1 VEELSDRKQKILAA
15 VIEQYIATG
24 EPVGSKTLLPLL
36 PFSVSSATVRNEMAE
51 LSEMGYLEQPHTSAG
66 RVPSQMGYRYYV
78 DRLMNNYE
86 LSEREKRTIEMKLG
100 TSVRSPEKVLETA
113 GNVLADMTNCAAI
126 STTPSDAAAVIRR
139 VELVP
144 IGTKLAMIVMLTSSG
159 ILKSTIV
166 RIDYELTLDIV
177 EAFYNIVNK
186 LFIGNPVSEINLAFL
201 QTLAV
206 SLGDKALTMTPLLV
220 SLAELASTAGKSEML
235 LEGQSN
241 LLHHSQIAANAYEL
255 MEFLR
260 KGEPLSNLFSSHKD
274 EMNVLI
280 GKENLYRELENSSLI
295 FSRYNIGGR
304 DSGTLGIV
312 GPTNIDYARLI
323 PGLKYITSVVGKLL
337 TEAVE
342 E

>member
-1 VEELSDRKQKILAA
+1 
-15 VIEQYIATG
+15 
-24 EPVGSKTLLPLL
+24 
-36 PFSVSSATVRNEMAE
+36 
-51 LSEMGYLEQPHTSAG
+51 
-66 RVPSQMGYRYYV
+66 
-78 DRLMNNYE
+78 
-86 LSEREKRTIEMKLG
+86 
-100 TSVRSPEKVLETA
+100 
-113 GNVLADMTNCAAI
+113 MTNCAAV
-126 STTPSDAAAVIRR
+126 STTPSDSEAVIRR

-144 IGTKLAMIVMLTSSG
+144 IGARLAMIVMLTSSG

-166 RIDYELTLDIV
+166 RTDYELTLDIV

-186 LFIGNPVSEINLAFL
+186 LFIGNPASEMNLAFL

-206 SLGDKALTMTPLLV
+206 SLGDKALIMTPLLV
-220 SLAELASTAGKSEML
+220 ALSELASTAGKSEML

-241 LLHHSQIAANAYEL
+241 LLNHSQISSNVYEL

-260 KGEPLSNLFSSHKD
+260 KGEPLSNLFSAHKD

-280 GKENLYRELENSSLI
+280 GKENMYRELENSSLI

-323 PGLKYITSVVGKLL
+323 PGLKYLTSVVGKIL
-337 TEAVE
+337 TDAVE

>member
-1 VEELSDRKQKILAA
+1 MSELSDRKQKILAA
-15 VIEQYIATG
+15 VVEQYIATG
-24 EPVGSKTLLPLL
+24 EPVGSKALLSLL

-66 RVPSQMGYRYYV
+66 RVPSQKGYRYYV
-78 DRLMNNYE
+78 DKLMNNYE
-86 LSEREKRTIEMKLG
+86 LSDREKRTIEMKLG
-100 TSVRSPEKVLETA
+100 TQVRSPEQVLETA
-113 GNVLADMTNCAAI
+113 SELLADMTNCAAV

-144 IGTKLAMIVMLTSSG
+144 VGTRLAMIVMLTSSG

-166 RIDYELTLDIV
+166 RTDSELTLDVV
-177 EAFYNIVNK
+177 ESFYNIVNK
-186 LFIGNPVSEINLAFL
+186 LFVGNPVSEMNMALL

-206 SLGDKALTMTPLLV
+206 SLGDKALIMTPLLV
-220 SLAELASTAGKSEML
+220 ALSDLASTAGKSDML

-241 LLHHSQIAANAYEL
+241 LLHHREIASNAYEL

-260 KGEPLSNLFSSHKD
+260 RGEPLTNLFSAHRD
-274 EMNVLI
+274 ELNVLI

-323 PGLKYITSVVGKLL
+323 PGLKYLTTIVGKLL
-337 TEAVE
+337 TDAVE